1 MKPEEIDELM
11 KEADTKGDGKIY
23 IEDVCQR
30 LCPPKP
36 KWTDFEV
43 TEAKCIGGGGSQLLH
58 NQSCLFYLNFL

>member
-36 KWTDFEV
+36 KW
-43 TEAKCIGGGGSQLLH
+43 SQKGR
-58 NQSCLFYLNFL
+58 